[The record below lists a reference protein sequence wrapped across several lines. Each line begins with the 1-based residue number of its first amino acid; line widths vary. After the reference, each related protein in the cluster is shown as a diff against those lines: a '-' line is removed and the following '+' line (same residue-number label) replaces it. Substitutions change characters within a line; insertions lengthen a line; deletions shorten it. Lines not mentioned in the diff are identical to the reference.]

1 MEQNKQNQEKYD
13 DNVIAFI
20 SNNDEV
26 LVLSDECLHV
36 DEQIVD
42 IATFYHATPHLELF
56 SDYKVGDFDTVKMG
70 DSSHSKIVGM
80 GDVCFETNMGSK

>member
-1 MEQNKQNQEKYD
+1 MEPNKQNQEKYD

-36 DEQIVD
+36 DE
-42 IATFYHATPHLELF
+42 
-56 SDYKVGDFDTVKMG
+56 
-70 DSSHSKIVGM
+70 
-80 GDVCFETNMGSK
+80 